1 MQVFHLLLN
10 LSYSI
15 FALKIGKTTI
25 NTHSMAQHNL
35 LGNKGEMLASR
46 FLLDKGYA
54 VHHHNWRSGHK
65 EIDIIAQQRDV
76 LVFVEVKSR
85 ASEEYGNAYDAVD
98 DKKIRL
104 LISAAQAYI
113 RKFSIDLKFRFDII
127 SVIGNCEPYK
137 IEHIEDAFIPEW

>member
-1 MQVFHLLLN
+1 MLYLRYKIVKTALN
-10 LSYSI
+10 NS
-15 FALKIGKTTI
+15 
-25 NTHSMAQHNL
+25 NMAQHNL

-65 EIDIIAQQRDV
+65 EIDIIAQQRNV

-85 ASEEYGNAYDAVD
+85 TSEEYGNAYDAVD

-113 RKFSIDLKFRFDII
+113 RKYNIDLKFRFDII
-127 SVIGNCEPYK
+127 TVIGNSEPYR
-137 IEHIEDAFIPEW
+137 IEHIEDAFYPEW

>member
-1 MQVFHLLLN
+1 MQYLRYKIVKT
-10 LSYSI
+10 
-15 FALKIGKTTI
+15 ALT
-25 NTHSMAQHNL
+25 NSNMAQHNL

-65 EIDIIAQQRDV
+65 EIDIIAQQRNV

-85 ASEEYGNAYDAVD
+85 TSEEYGNAYDAVD

-113 RKFSIDLKFRFDII
+113 RKYNIDLKFRFDII
-127 SVIGNCEPYK
+127 TVIGNSEPYR
-137 IEHIEDAFIPEW
+137 IEHIEDAFYPEW

>member
-1 MQVFHLLLN
+1 
-10 LSYSI
+10 
-15 FALKIGKTTI
+15 
-25 NTHSMAQHNL
+25 MAQHNL
-35 LGNKGEMLASR
+35 LGDKGEMLASR

-65 EIDIIAQQRDV
+65 EIDIIAQQRNV

-85 ASEEYGNAYDAVD
+85 TSEEYGNAYDAVD

-113 RKFSIDLKFRFDII
+113 RKYNIDLKFRFDII
-127 SVIGNCEPYK
+127 TVIGTCDPYR
-137 IEHIEDAFIPEW
+137 IEHIEDAFYSTW